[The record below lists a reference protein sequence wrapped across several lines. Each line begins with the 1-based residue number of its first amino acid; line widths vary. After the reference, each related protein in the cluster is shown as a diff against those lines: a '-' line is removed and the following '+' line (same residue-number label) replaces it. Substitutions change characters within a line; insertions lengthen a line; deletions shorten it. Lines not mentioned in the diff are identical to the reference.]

1 MSGVTPARGHDRRRL
16 DISDNA
22 ARDVD
27 ELRRHTGCY
36 VPCMTTTATL
46 DPMRALL
53 VAPDHEWLEE
63 RRRRGIDRQD
73 EVWDGVL
80 HVPPAPDTEHQRL
93 EGRLDRVLAPLA
105 EARGLECFS
114 NLSILDPRDHKK
126 NYRTPDVMVVDPKRL
141 IRRGTEGPVEL
152 AIEILSPDD
161 ESREKLPY
169 YAARGVQ
176 ELWLVDPETRAFEV
190 YTLRGAAYFAIVADA
205 SGVVRAPALGLELSV
220 IEGPKLR
227 HQWSGG
233 SADL

>member
-1 MSGVTPARGHDRRRL
+1 MP

-27 ELRRHTGCY
+27 ELRGHSECCVLG
-36 VPCMTTTATL
+36 MTLTAIV

-80 HVPPAPDTEHQRL
+80 HVPPDPTTDHQRI
-93 EGRLDRVLAPLA
+93 EMRLARVLAPLA
-105 EARGLECFS
+105 DARGLEC
-114 NLSILDPRDHKK
+114 LTQVSILDPRDHKR
-126 NYRTPDVMVVDPKRL
+126 NYRIPDILVVDPKL
-141 IRRGTEGPVEL
+141 LLRRGTEGPVEL
-152 AIEILSPDD
+152 AIEVLSPDD

-169 YAARGVQ
+169 YAARGVV
-176 ELWLVDPETRAFEV
+176 ELWLVDPDTRALEV

-205 SGVVRAPALGLELSV
+205 SGIVRAPALGLDLAV
-220 IEGPKLR
+220 VDGPKLR
-227 HQWSGG
+227 LQWSGG
-233 SADL
+233 SADV